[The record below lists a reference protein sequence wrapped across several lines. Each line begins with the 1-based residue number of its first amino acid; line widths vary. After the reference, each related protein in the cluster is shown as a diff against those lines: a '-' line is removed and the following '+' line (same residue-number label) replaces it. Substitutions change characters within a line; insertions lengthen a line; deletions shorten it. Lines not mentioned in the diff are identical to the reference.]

1 MKNIVKNTIVVVII
15 FISCFA
21 RSESMDSLNEKMVD
35 ELVNWGDS
43 DKLAVASSYLVD
55 KKLPKE
61 YYNPNNVF
69 DKKLDTV
76 WAAGGTGNGINEY
89 IIFNIDFGPQPFK
102 YPLETDMQVINGCV
116 VTDELFRANNRI
128 KKATLEIFEGEIALG
143 QDRTRILQMPIL
155 NKTMEL
161 NFSDTKQPQTVTIKV
176 NKKLKSL
183 EKDFFT
189 YAYFG
194 KLIIKEVYPGSKYPD
209 TCITEI
215 SFKPKN
221 W

>member
-1 MKNIVKNTIVVVII
+1 
-15 FISCFA
+15 
-21 RSESMDSLNEKMVD
+21 MDSLNEKMVD
-35 ELVNWGDS
+35 ELLNWGDS
-43 DKLAVASSYLVD
+43 NKMAVASSYLIE

-69 DKKLDTV
+69 DDKLDTV
-76 WAAGGTGNGINEY
+76 WAAGGANNGINEY
-89 IIFNIDFGPQPFK
+89 IIFRIYFGSQPYS
-102 YPLETDMQVINGCV
+102 YPVETDMQIINGCA
-116 VTDELFRANNRI
+116 VTDELFKANNRI
-128 KKATLEIFEGEIALG
+128 KRATLEIYEGEIALG

-155 NKTMEL
+155 NKTIEL
-161 NFSDTKQPQTVTIKV
+161 NFIDAKQPQTFTLKI

-183 EKDFFT
+183 EKYFS

>member
-1 MKNIVKNTIVVVII
+1 MKSILRQTIVAVII
-15 FISCFA
+15 FISFFA
-21 RSESMDSLNEKMVD
+21 RSESMDSLNEKTVD
-35 ELVNWGDS
+35 ELLNYALS
-43 DKLAVASSYLVD
+43 DKLAIASSYLID

-61 YYNPNNVF
+61 FYNTNNVY
-69 DKKLDTV
+69 DDKLDTV
-76 WAAGGTGNGINEY
+76 WAVGGSNNGINEY
-89 IIFNIDFGPQPFK
+89 IVFRINFGSQPYN
-102 YPLETDMQVINGCV
+102 YPLETDMQIINGCA
-116 VTDELFRANNRI
+116 VTDELFKANNRI
-128 KKATLEIFEGEIALG
+128 KKATLELFEGEIAPG

-161 NFSDTKQPQTVTIKV
+161 NFSDTKQPQTFTIKV

-194 KLIIKEVYPGSKYPD
+194 KLIIKEVYPGSKYQD